1 MSDSIE
7 VKEDVAVV
15 AEIIMQP
22 SKAEG
27 YMAFIT
33 AGQFPPHYWSQAY
46 GALEQPVERDPYKC
60 SYPLFP
66 ESGSCRDIYN
76 CPYPLFPTREK
87 ALEACAKALPQGGVC
102 KLVKIVL

>member
-1 MSDSIE
+1 
-7 VKEDVAVV
+7 
-15 AEIIMQP
+15 MQP

-46 GALEQPVERDPYKC
+46 GALEQPGERDPYK
-60 SYPLFP
+60 
-66 ESGSCRDIYN
+66 

-87 ALEACAKALPQGGVC
+87 ALEACAKALPQGGTC